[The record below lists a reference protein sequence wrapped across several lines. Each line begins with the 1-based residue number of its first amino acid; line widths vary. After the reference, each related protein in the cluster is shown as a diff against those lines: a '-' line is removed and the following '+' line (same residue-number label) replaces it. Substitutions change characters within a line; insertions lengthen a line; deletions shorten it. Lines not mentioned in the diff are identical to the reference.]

1 MDTVIDFA
9 KVGHRIRQT
18 REKHSMK
25 QKDLA
30 EKLGTNANHLSDI
43 ERGKKRASLEM
54 LVQISS
60 ILDTPVDFFLKDNP
74 MVCQSYLLDEDVL
87 PLLKQFN
94 PQSLVVVRDMLEDM
108 LKLQQVN
115 IQPAK

>member
-1 MDTVIDFA
+1 MDTVIDFV

-30 EKLGTNANHLSDI
+30 EKRGTNANHLSDI

-54 LVQISS
+54 SVQISN
-60 ILDTPVDFFLKDNP
+60 ILDTLVVFFLKDTP
-74 MVCQSYLLDEDVL
+74 MVCQSYRLYEDVL

-94 PQSLVVVRDMLEDM
+94 PQSLCSQRSETAC
-108 LKLQQVN
+108 
-115 IQPAK
+115 PCG